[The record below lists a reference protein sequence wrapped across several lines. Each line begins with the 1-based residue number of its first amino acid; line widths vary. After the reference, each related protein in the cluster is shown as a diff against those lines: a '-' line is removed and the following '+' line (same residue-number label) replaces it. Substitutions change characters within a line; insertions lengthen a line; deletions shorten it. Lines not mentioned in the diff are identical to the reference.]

1 MSLAFSTSSATRK
14 NIKWQDVGQFVRKVT
29 DGGGFQTCLTTDV
42 IFVILFGTA
51 SGAEITR
58 FVFNGIKHI

>member
-1 MSLAFSTSSATRK
+1 M
-14 NIKWQDVGQFVRKVT
+14 FVQTVA
-29 DGGGFQTCLTTDV
+29 DGGGFETCLTTDV
-42 IFVILFGTA
+42 IFVILFGAA